1 MRAPGIRVAA
11 IIARTAVRAAGAGRR
26 MAVIPPTP
34 KENRKMKITTLL
46 APAAIA
52 AALLATPAFA
62 EREDL
67 TADPFMFMKMA
78 DADKD
83 GMMSK
88 QEAMKLVEKAFDK
101 ADANKRGKLD
111 MKQLEQFLKD
121 LMKGGA

>member
-1 MRAPGIRVAA
+1 
-11 IIARTAVRAAGAGRR
+11 
-26 MAVIPPTP
+26 
-34 KENRKMKITTLL
+34 MKIVKLL
-46 APAAIA
+46 APAAVA
-52 AALLATPAFA
+52 AAMLATPAFA

-88 QEAMKLVEKAFDK
+88 QEVMKMVEKAFDK

-111 MKQLEQFLKD
+111 MKQVEQFLKE

>member
-1 MRAPGIRVAA
+1 
-11 IIARTAVRAAGAGRR
+11 
-26 MAVIPPTP
+26 
-34 KENRKMKITTLL
+34 MKIVKLL
-46 APAAIA
+46 APAAVA
-52 AALLATPAFA
+52 AAMLATPAFA

-78 DADKD
+78 DTDKD

-88 QEAMKLVEKAFDK
+88 QEVMNLVEKAFDK

-111 MKQLEQFLKD
+111 MKQLEQFLKE

>member
-1 MRAPGIRVAA
+1 
-11 IIARTAVRAAGAGRR
+11 
-26 MAVIPPTP
+26 
-34 KENRKMKITTLL
+34 MKIATLL

-62 EREDL
+62 DREDL

>member
-1 MRAPGIRVAA
+1 M
-11 IIARTAVRAAGAGRR
+11 
-26 MAVIPPTP
+26 
-34 KENRKMKITTLL
+34 KFLKML
-46 APAAIA
+46 APAAVA
-52 AALLATPAFA
+52 AAMLATPAFA

-67 TADPFMFMKMA
+67 AADPFMFMKMA
-78 DADKD
+78 DTDKD

-88 QEAMKLVEKAFDK
+88 QEVMKIVEKAFDK